1 MSGDLNSLYESPAV
15 CVRARVDGGVET
27 EEVPEREEAEYAAG
41 LSRLS
46 ERGY

>member
-1 MSGDLNSLYESPAV
+1 MCARASGW
-15 CVRARVDGGVET
+15 GVET